1 MLTCKCM
8 KFVSMFLKLV
18 FIVIKF
24 YDNKFLQNVNE
35 NSLYFYMYLIT
46 NYIYIKNKLR
56 KDKDTMNIM

>member
-1 MLTCKCM
+1 M

-18 FIVIKF
+18 FTVIKF

-35 NSLYFYMYLIT
+35 NPLYFYTYLIT

>member
-18 FIVIKF
+18 FTVMNF

-35 NSLYFYMYLIT
+35 NPLYFYMYLIIIFIL
-46 NYIYIKNKLR
+46 Y
-56 KDKDTMNIM
+56 